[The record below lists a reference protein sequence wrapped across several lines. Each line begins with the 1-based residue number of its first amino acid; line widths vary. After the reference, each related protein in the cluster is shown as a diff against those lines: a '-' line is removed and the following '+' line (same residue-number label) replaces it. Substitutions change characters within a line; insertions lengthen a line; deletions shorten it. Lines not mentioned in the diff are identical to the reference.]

1 MSKDKVK
8 QIEFV
13 KSSEKIEQCPAPD
26 RHEYAFIGRSNVGKS
41 SLINALSNRR
51 NIAKISSTPGK
62 TRLINH
68 FVVNNA
74 WYLVDLP
81 GYGYAK
87 RSKSE
92 RKLFDKIITD
102 YLSERP
108 NLVAMFVLIDSRIPP
123 QKADIEFINRL
134 GEMQVPFYL
143 VFTKADKL
151 SATQQSKLKDNMFDV
166 LKDSWEALPA
176 HFVTSAKTKEGCQQ
190 VLSEIH
196 RLNNEIPVNK
206 FL

>member
-1 MSKDKVK
+1 MSKDKIK

-92 RKLFDKIITD
+92 RKLFDKIISD

-143 VFTKADKL
+143 VFTKTDKL
-151 SATQQSKLKDNMFDV
+151 SSTQQGKLKDNMFDV

-176 HFVTSAKTKEGCQQ
+176 HFVTSAKTKAGCRQ